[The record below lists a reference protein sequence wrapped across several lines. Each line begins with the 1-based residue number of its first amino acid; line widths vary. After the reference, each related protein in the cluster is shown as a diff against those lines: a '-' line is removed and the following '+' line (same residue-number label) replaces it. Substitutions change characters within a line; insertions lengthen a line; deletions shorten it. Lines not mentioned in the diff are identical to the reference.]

1 MSFHSVVLP
10 RAALCLLAGVS
21 LLAGQSRTRHSP
33 RELGIVGNLEAV
45 APGQVENFRAAT
57 RAMDENRYAEC
68 VRLFDLVLREAP
80 EFIPALRRSGLCL
93 AFEGKRA
100 DGIARLEL
108 AARKQRTPD
117 NLISLAQG
125 LAGRAPHEGTR
136 AEKER
141 ALAAAAA
148 ANQAFKGKDDPS
160 FALLQ
165 ARLALELNRAVEFRQ
180 AALQL
185 ARDYD
190 GLMETHLFL
199 GILANFDGNTEKAEK
214 ELEIARKMGL
224 SPQAADQVMNGGN
237 TMAWVW
243 ARRVFATAA
252 AWIAGLFLLFAG
264 GKYLTARIRRSME
277 TRRGRLW

>member
-1 MSFHSVVLP
+1 MSFNRVLP
-10 RAALCLLAGVS
+10 RAACCLLAVAG
-21 LLAGQSRTRHSP
+21 LLAGQPGTRQSP
-33 RELGIVGNLEAV
+33 RELGIVGNLQAV

-57 RAMDENRYAEC
+57 RAMDEKRYGEC
-68 VRLFDLVLREAP
+68 VRLFALVLRDAP

-93 AFEGKRA
+93 AFEGKREE
-100 DGIARLEL
+100 GMARLEL

-141 ALAAAAA
+141 ALTTAAA

-160 FALLQ
+160 FALVQ

-180 AALQL
+180 ATLQL

-199 GILANFDGNTEKAEK
+199 GILANFDGNTEKAKK
-214 ELEIARKMGL
+214 ELEIAKKMGL
-224 SPQAADQVMNGGN
+224 SPQAADQVMNGRS
-237 TMAWVW
+237 TMGWGR
-243 ARRVFATAA
+243 ARRILFATA
-252 AWIAGLFLLFAG
+252 AWIAGLCLLLVG
-264 GKYLTARIRRSME
+264 GKYLAARALQSIETWRS
-277 TRRGRLW
+277 RLW